1 MNHSHQEP
9 SPDEFGSPA
18 LSKQTRI
25 IHFSSGETL
34 EQEDSEEEEEEQS
47 NRPPFREPA
56 DRVGSERNVTSQP
69 ICSCVIGLY
78 SLLLSQTR
86 LSFKSVPLLVGR
98 ISMLTCDFVGE
109 RLAGALGLNA
119 AKYQYAIDRHQ
130 RDQQTASSRA
140 KDDPVGGRAKD
151 DPAPHLY
158 PGAEGRGHYGAAGGP
173 GGDDRHVETSEGRHN
188 RAYEADDCYK

>member
-56 DRVGSERNVTSQP
+56 DR
-69 ICSCVIGLY
+69 
-78 SLLLSQTR
+78 TR
-86 LSFKSVPLLVGR
+86 LSFKSVALLVGR

-140 KDDPVGGRAKD
+140 KDDP
-151 DPAPHLY
+151 APHLY

-173 GGDDRHVETSEGRHN
+173 GGDERHVETSEGRHN